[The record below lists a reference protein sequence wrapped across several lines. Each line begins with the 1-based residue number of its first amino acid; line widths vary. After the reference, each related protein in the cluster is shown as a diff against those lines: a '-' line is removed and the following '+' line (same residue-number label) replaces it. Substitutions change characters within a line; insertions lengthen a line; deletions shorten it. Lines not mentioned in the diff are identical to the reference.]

1 MHSETKVKVKA
12 VSQEWD
18 NTYQGL
24 SWWKSDTIQQ
34 AKVMVVGA
42 GALGN
47 EVLKNLTLLN
57 VGQILIV
64 DYDHIEYSNL
74 SRSVLFREKDTKRK
88 ALKAEV
94 AAERIREINKNVK
107 VQFINGD
114 VTIDVGLGVFRRM
127 DVIIGCLDNRLARLF
142 LNRMCFNVG
151 KTWIDGAI
159 ENLIG
164 QVNVYQPPNT
174 CYECSLTKQEWK
186 GISAKLGC
194 PTVIQRNLTFGRI
207 PTTPISASIVAAI
220 QTQEALKVV
229 CDNQKNIM
237 LDSFY
242 YEGMNNLV
250 LQLAP
255 AKLKDDCQS
264 HIFFEEIIEA
274 PLSSTSTISETL
286 NWLEE
291 YFKNKDFYIKLDNA
305 VALKVVARETD
316 KSYEVTIPKLKLTKD
331 LMKEFQEE
339 GHEEIYIV
347 EETDE
352 IDYSFKHPEKK
363 LGDLGIPF
371 LHIMRVYSEGN
382 LFYVELS
389 NDEKFLK
396 FS

>member
-1 MHSETKVKVKA
+1 MQNATKVIVKA
-12 VSQEWD
+12 KSQDWD
-18 NTYQGL
+18 NTYQAL
-24 SWWKSDTIQQ
+24 SWWKSETIQQ

-57 VGQILIV
+57 VGHVLIV
-64 DYDHIEYSNL
+64 DFDHIEYSNL

-94 AAERIREINKNVK
+94 AAERIKEINSNLK
-107 VQFINGD
+107 VQYINGD
-114 VTIDVGLGVFRRM
+114 ITIDVGLGIFRRM

-142 LNRMCFNVG
+142 LNRLCFNVG

-174 CYECSLTKQEWK
+174 CYECSLTRQDWK
-186 GISAKLGC
+186 GIRAKLGC
-194 PTVIQRNLTFGRI
+194 PDVVQRNLTFGRI

-229 CDNQKNIM
+229 CGNKKNIM

-255 AKLKDDCQS
+255 TKLKDDCHS
-264 HIFFEEIIEA
+264 HVFFEEIISA
-274 PLSSTSTISETL
+274 PLSSKSTISDTL
-286 NWLEE
+286 DWLGK
-291 YFKNKDFYIKLDNA
+291 YLKSKDFYIKLDNS
-305 VALKVVARETD
+305 VALKVASRESD
-316 KSYEVTIPKLKLTKD
+316 KSYQITIPKLKLTEE
-331 LMKEFQEE
+331 LLEAFQEK
-339 GHEEIYIV
+339 GNEEIYIL

-352 IDYSFKHPEKK
+352 IDFSFKNPEKS
-363 LGDLGIPF
+363 LNDLGVPP
-371 LHIMRVYSEGN
+371 LHIIRVYSSGEVY
-382 LFYVELS
+382 YVELS
-389 NDEKFLK
+389 DDESFLN
-396 FS
+396 FC